1 MMMRLTARQTAII
14 DEIERDIKAAEA
26 TLNIALKH
34 HHNAVVELDKR
45 TSEIWSELAEI
56 HNLDLSETVYQAK
69 TIDGIFQIVPK
80 EESK

>member
-14 DEIERDIKAAEA
+14 DEIQRDRNAAEA

-34 HHNAVVELDKR
+34 HHNVVVELDKR
-45 TSEIWSELAEI
+45 NSELWSELAEI
-56 HNLDLSETVYQAK
+56 HNLNLSETVYQTK
-69 TIDGIFQIVPK
+69 TIDGIVQIVPK